1 MIALTSPKI
10 TATTK
15 MMPTLA
21 SVVSP
26 PTKLIPGTTRVTT
39 HSATPV
45 SAARSRNDPMGSVCR
60 TQQVRVHDPA
70 MAAAGLGT
78 HLGDPFA
85 DLPDRARRQHFVG
98 RAQVSAPPD
107 PGPRRACPK

>member
-15 MMPTLA
+15 MMPILA

-45 SAARSRNDPMGSVCR
+45 SAARGRNEPRGSVGR

-70 MAAAGLGT
+70 VASAGLGA

-85 DLPDRARRQHFVG
+85 DLPDRARRQQFV
-98 RAQVSAPPD
+98 
-107 PGPRRACPK
+107 RRP